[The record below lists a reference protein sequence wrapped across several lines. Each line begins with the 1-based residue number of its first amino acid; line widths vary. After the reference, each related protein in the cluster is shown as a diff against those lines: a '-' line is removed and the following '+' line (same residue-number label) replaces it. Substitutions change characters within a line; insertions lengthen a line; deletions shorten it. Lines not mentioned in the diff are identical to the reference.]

1 MNVILIMEDVN
12 IPVLIQLVVTTVNVT
27 LGIALTVTIVIVM
40 ISMSATLT
48 MEGASIFV
56 RILLVAIDVPVMLD
70 TL

>member
-40 ISMSATLT
+40 VRSL
-48 MEGASIFV
+48 ASHCNP
-56 RILLVAIDVPVMLD
+56 LH
-70 TL
+70 